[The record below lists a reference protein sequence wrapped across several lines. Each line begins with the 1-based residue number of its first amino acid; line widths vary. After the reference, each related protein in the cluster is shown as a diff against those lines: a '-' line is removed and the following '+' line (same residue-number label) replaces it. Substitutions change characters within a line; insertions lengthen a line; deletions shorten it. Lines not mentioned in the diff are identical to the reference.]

1 MNKTMSK
8 TLFKTLL
15 STAIIFILA
24 GCTVEINENAKH
36 VKAYELKALD
46 DYSTKDSKN
55 IRWFI
60 DAPNALTKE
69 QRVYTALEA
78 AQDCKEKND
87 ANECTVHHLAT
98 LNGFSYGDMFYTI
111 LTLDKE
117 DKTKIEV
124 TDKKLSKQE
133 YNIAYYYTKLRTT
146 YKDKSPEEFKKVFYD
161 VMVGKLNIPVEQLK
175 LPRIQREEFII
186 E

>member
-1 MNKTMSK
+1 MNK

-15 STAIIFILA
+15 ATAFILILS

-60 DAPNALTKE
+60 DAPDALTKE
-69 QRVYTALEA
+69 ERVYTALEA

-111 LTLDKE
+111 LTLDKDE
-117 DKTKIEV
+117 KVKAEV
-124 TDKKLSKQE
+124 TDTKLSKQE
-133 YNIAYYYTKLRTT
+133 YNIAYYYTKMIVT
-146 YKDKSPEEFKKVFYD
+146 YKDMPPEQFKKAFYD
-161 VMVGKLNIPVEQLK
+161 VMIGKLNIPVEELK
-175 LPRIQREEFII
+175 LPKISREEFVLK
-186 E
+186 